1 MRGAKHFG
9 TSRSVASTKSSG
21 EHKTVFHQE
30 PVRFVRSFSINKV
43 FVSANMHTWFTTKT
57 Y

>member
-9 TSRSVASTKSSG
+9 TSLSVASTKSSG

-30 PVRFVRSFSINKV
+30 PVRFVQSF
-43 FVSANMHTWFTTKT
+43 
-57 Y
+57 